1 MQTATTAV
9 ARETVI
15 ETETTLIE
23 YNTNCIVLILGL
35 KEKGEKM
42 MSIEQGWCNPL
53 ISLLINLYRINI
65 GRLLEV
71 DYKTEKHKLKL
82 VLLGTTEPN

>member
-1 MQTATTAV
+1 MPVKLYGDVNMMIVVNVCIVLLLVCNMSVIQDKIRCICCIDADCNNCSGC

-42 MSIEQGWCNPL
+42 MSIEQG
-53 ISLLINLYRINI
+53 
-65 GRLLEV
+65 
-71 DYKTEKHKLKL
+71 
-82 VLLGTTEPN
+82 